1 MASKKDG
8 FKNSSEDYLDYAV
21 DLLNNSVSNYHGFMT
36 NTTRDRM
43 MEREKQAANY
53 LSDVYLERMSHSNAV
68 TLAEKRSELNVTE
81 LEEEYALR
89 NELAYE
95 QATYTDQVNAA
106 KANYEAAL
114 ALYNYQL
121 EHNKDIAKTGS
132 NIIVEGAKALFKL
145 VTK

>member
-8 FKNSSEDYLDYAV
+8 FSNSSEDYLDYAV
-21 DLLNNSVSNYHGFMT
+21 DLLNNSVANYHGFMT

-53 LSDVYLERMSHSNAV
+53 LSDMYLERVDYANDV
-68 TLAEKRSELNVTE
+68 NLAEKRAELN
-81 LEEEYALR
+81 LDALDKEYELR

-95 QATYTDQVNAA
+95 QAVYQDQVNAA
-106 KANYEAAL
+106 KANYEGAL

-132 NIIVEGAKALFKL
+132 NIIVEGAKTLFKL